1 MGSETSE
8 VRSSVANVLNREASA
23 LNDRMK
29 QFSKIH
35 LLFHKLAQFIQ
46 GHGFN
51 TEAQWMEK
59 LSQKLLMRE
68 KVEAFLSSPYHG
80 TSEFITM
87 IDGLTTNEFEQF
99 LNDNSFEF
107 IQFNPDKEK
116 GLLDLLEGPKREVY
130 ENFIRRITSS
140 LDKSELV

>member
-1 MGSETSE
+1 
-8 VRSSVANVLNREASA
+8 
-23 LNDRMK
+23 
-29 QFSKIH
+29 
-35 LLFHKLAQFIQ
+35 
-46 GHGFN
+46 
-51 TEAQWMEK
+51 MEK